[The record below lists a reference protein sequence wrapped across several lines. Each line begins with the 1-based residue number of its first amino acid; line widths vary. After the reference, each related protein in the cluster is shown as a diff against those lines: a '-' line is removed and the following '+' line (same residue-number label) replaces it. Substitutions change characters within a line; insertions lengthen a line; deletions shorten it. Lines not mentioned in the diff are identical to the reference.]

1 MKQGHLNDCINV
13 CLVNAFSAL
22 MLLVGWKE
30 WHLACKNWAMCCWRG
45 YLSVARCRFAY
56 GPADA
61 TATHCLL
68 LQQNPHWFHL
78 SGTGYQLTW
87 VIPDK
92 VQVGGGIKR
101 LCVCVIDSVWHAY
114 MLVVQHCYALIC
126 VSTQLVLDIWFTLD
140 CGFTLFSLFLNICAY
155 TCIHLFV
162 SILPDFG
169 GQCLCCHT
177 CLVCY
182 FVWLC
187 HFTFSCLRQFFSYI
201 SRLTC

>member
-1 MKQGHLNDCINV
+1 MPSVL
-13 CLVNAFSAL
+13 
-22 MLLVGWKE
+22 W
-30 WHLACKNWAMCCWRG
+30 CCWLGGRNG
-45 YLSVARCRFAY
+45 IWPVKTERCVAGVVICLWQ
-56 GPADA
+56 GADLHMA
-61 TATHCLL
+61 QLMPLPLTVSCFSKIHIGFTFLVL
-68 LQQNPHWFHL
+68 
-78 SGTGYQLTW
+78 GTSSPGWSRTKSRW
-87 VIPDK
+87 
-92 VQVGGGIKR
+92 GGGVKR